1 MEQRIR
7 VLMTTMGLDGHDRGL
22 RVVASALM
30 NGGIEVIYTGHYQTP
45 DQVSEVAL
53 QEGVDAIG
61 VSSMSYDHILVP
73 SLMDKLRE
81 KKLDQVQVIVGGI
94 VPEDD
99 VRMLKNSGVAEVF
112 PPGSKLNEIV
122 IFFKETVAKSRL
134 KYEEKI

>member
-1 MEQRIR
+1 MMQKMR

-45 DQVSEVAL
+45 EQVSEAAL

-61 VSSMSYDHILVP
+61 VSSMSYDHVLVP

-81 KKLDQVQVIVGGI
+81 KGIDQVKVIVGGI
-94 VPEDD
+94 VPEED
-99 VRMLKNSGVAEVF
+99 VKMLQASGVAEVF

-122 IFFKETVAKSRL
+122 RFFKETIIKDRMGR
-134 KYEEKI
+134 EESI